1 MGESSKGLAVGAG
14 SSYVEKGASEFSV
27 PQMPVDLAGTDV

>member
-14 SSYVEKGASEFSV
+14 SYVEKGASEFSV